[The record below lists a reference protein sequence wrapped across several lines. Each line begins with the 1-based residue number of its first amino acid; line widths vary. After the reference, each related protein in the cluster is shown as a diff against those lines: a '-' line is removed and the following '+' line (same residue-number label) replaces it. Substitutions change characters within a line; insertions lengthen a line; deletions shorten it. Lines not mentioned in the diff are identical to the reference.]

1 MKRHKESSSGKIR
14 IGVTGFSSVIGKKV
28 STYAGE
34 RGFSVSF
41 LGRSSSQPD
50 FRFFDLGSDIDDE
63 IFRDLTA
70 VIHLAWDWAD
80 RGRKRTGCNIKAGS
94 QLANLSL
101 KHGVRPV
108 LLSTMSTLHR
118 DVSMYGED
126 KFILEERFI
135 EANGIVI
142 RAGLVWGGEQCAGIV
157 RRLHRMA
164 NLPIFA
170 PYLRSTTQLHCSH
183 IDELAQWLLEACS
196 ATWSRSSRVNGASVT
211 TYELNEILG
220 AMRRKSLGIPIL
232 VPSGLITKI
241 VKRVEQSRIPLPISS
256 DSLALLRSHKLS
268 MFDDGS
274 EWLPGFGAEGF
285 LEWAR
290 SIDTTAQS

>member
-1 MKRHKESSSGKIR
+1 MKRDKESSSEIIR
-14 IGVTGFSSVIGKKV
+14 VGLTGFSSVIGKKV
-28 STYAGE
+28 SAFADK
-34 RGFSVSF
+34 RGLSVSL
-41 LGRSSSQPD
+41 LGRTFSRSD
-50 FRFFDLGSDIDDE
+50 HRFFDLGSSINEE

-80 RGRKRTGCNIKAGS
+80 RGRTRTGVNINAGS
-94 QLANLSL
+94 QLASLSL

-118 DVSMYGED
+118 DVSTYGED

-142 RAGLVWGGEQCAGIV
+142 RAGLVWGGEQTAGIV
-157 RRLHRMA
+157 RQLHRIA
-164 NLPIFA
+164 NLPFFV
-170 PYLRSTTQLHCSH
+170 PHLRPTTQLHCSQ

-196 ATWSRSSRVNGASVT
+196 PTWSRPLRVNGASIG
-211 TYELNEILG
+211 TYDLNEVLS
-220 AMRRKSLGIPIL
+220 AMRRKSPSVPVL
-232 VPSGLITKI
+232 VPSGLIARI
-241 VKRVEQSRIPLPISS
+241 VKRLEQSRISLPISS
-256 DSLALLRSHKLS
+256 DSFALLRSQEHPQLS
-268 MFDDGS
+268 ESS

-290 SIDTTAQS
+290 SIDPTTRP